1 MDFAQH
7 SWTILMVLVGL
18 NGGLALHEARIARE
32 FQFHA
37 LNVGQGDALLLVT
50 PDQHHVLIDGGP
62 GSSVVEELGEV
73 LPFFFRDVD
82 LMVVTHPHLDH
93 IEGLISV
100 LEHHRVKEILMSA
113 PDYENEAYEVF
124 LDEVVRQGI
133 PVHFAQADKDFK
145 LGDLNLDVLYPF
157 EPVTGRHFENVNNV
171 SVVID
176 ATYGGHSFLLMGDAE
191 QEVEAQLLEAG
202 VVPTTHVLKAG
213 HHGSRSSSIQA
224 FLEAASPSFMVISC
238 GKANQ
243 FGHPHLETLQKAAV
257 LNVEVFRTDLE
268 GRVSL
273 TFQEL
278 SWIRSIFAPRL
289 RSLASSPS

>member
-18 NGGLALHEARIARE
+18 NGGLALHEGRMARE

-37 LNVGQGDALLLVT
+37 LNVGQGDAILMVT

-73 LPFFFRDVD
+73 LPFFFRDID

-100 LEHHRVKEILMSA
+100 LEHYRVKEVLMSA
-113 PDYENEAYEVF
+113 PDYQNEAYEVF
-124 LDEVVRQGI
+124 LNEVVAQKI
-133 PVHFAQADKDFK
+133 PVHFAEASEDFK

-157 EPVTGRHFENVNNV
+157 EPVTGQHFENVNNV

-176 ATYGGHSFLLMGDAE
+176 ATYGGHSLLLTGDAE
-191 QEVEAQLLEAG
+191 QEVEAELLEAG
-202 VVPTTHVLKAG
+202 VVPKVDLLKAG
-213 HHGSRSSSIQA
+213 HHGSRSSSTA
-224 FLEAASPSFMVISC
+224 EFLEAVDPSFMVISC
-238 GKANQ
+238 GKANK
-243 FGHPHLETLQKAAV
+243 FGHPHSETLEKAAARHVQV
-257 LNVEVFRTDLE
+257 LRTDLE

>member
-18 NGGLALHEARIARE
+18 NGGLALHEARMARE

-37 LNVGQGDALLLVT
+37 LNIGQGDALLLVT

-73 LPFFFRDVD
+73 LPFFFRDID

-100 LEHHRVKEILMSA
+100 LEHYRVKEVLMSA
-113 PDYENEAYEVF
+113 PDYQNEAYEVF
-124 LDEVVRQGI
+124 LNEVVAQGI
-133 PVHFAQADKDFK
+133 PAHFARADEDFK
-145 LGDLNLDVLYPF
+145 LGDLNLDVLYPL

-176 ATYGGHSFLLMGDAE
+176 ATYDGRSFLLMGDAE
-191 QEVEAQLLEAG
+191 QEVETELLKVG
-202 VVPTTHVLKAG
+202 VVPTADVLKAG

-238 GKANQ
+238 GKANK
-243 FGHPHLETLQKAAV
+243 FGHPHLETLQKAAA

-268 GRVSL
+268 GRVSF